1 MRKICFIFT
10 AALCFVF
17 LLSGCGKNPKITQ
30 FKKDINT
37 FCIDISNLDTAING
51 IDANTVTARTEL
63 LGYLDE
69 IDQKF
74 REFAELDFPEE
85 YKYLEALADE
95 SSKYM
100 TEAVIYFH
108 KTFSEEES
116 FNEAYS
122 KAKQGLLTEVCNNLV
137 STLLEA
143 VNVTRG
149 IMNDA
154 ENSPQIRLNASQI
167 LFNTCIKLTEQ
178 TEVLQRIEKLERG
191 CSD

>member
-51 IDANTVTARTEL
+51 IDANTDTARTEL

-74 REFAELDFPEE
+74 KEFAELDFPEE

-100 TEAVIYFH
+100 TEAVVYFH

-116 FNEAYS
+116 FNEAYMEYARENYS
-122 KAKQGLLTEVCNNLV
+122 RAWKRVQIIIAFLHGDEPEDV
-137 STLLEA
+137 SLE
-143 VNVTRG
+143 T
-149 IMNDA
+149 
-154 ENSPQIRLNASQI
+154 NS
-167 LFNTCIKLTEQ
+167 
-178 TEVLQRIEKLERG
+178 
-191 CSD
+191 